1 MTWQIAVFNAKHH
14 ASSLRCQTPRIK
26 RMGGCTIRWPV
37 SDEGARLVL
46 GGIGP
51 VRAGDELD
59 ERVAVAEGA
68 QWSVFSCRRHRLL
81 LHMTP
86 GNARIL
92 QARRD
97 SIIVPQALQTAAAV
111 AGLANS
117 AQRADEGRQRRQA
130 VFCAALERRG

>member
-37 SDEGARLVL
+37 SDESARLVL

-68 QWSVFSCRRHRLL
+68 QWSVFSCRRVRREALLIRVEVRFLHRLPCRSREVEL
-81 LHMTP
+81 
-86 GNARIL
+86 R
-92 QARRD
+92 
-97 SIIVPQALQTAAAV
+97 AA
-111 AGLANS
+111 
-117 AQRADEGRQRRQA
+117 
-130 VFCAALERRG
+130 